1 MPIHPANS
9 VQNRAASTKSRALVN
24 AVFPACATVT
34 PTAAKSLLRGRK
46 RRNCWFV
53 IRGRANWAMRRLPIK
68 RRTRKTAGLN
78 PGRPRTEDI
87 VKGEFLYLKG
97 YNLSLKYFF

>member
-1 MPIHPANS
+1 
-9 VQNRAASTKSRALVN
+9 
-24 AVFPACATVT
+24 
-34 PTAAKSLLRGRK
+34 
-46 RRNCWFV
+46 
-53 IRGRANWAMRRLPIK
+53 MRRLPIK